1 MILKNGLVFT
11 EDARFVL
18 ADVEIADGKI
28 AQVAAPGTLDGPD
41 AVDVSGKYVTPG
53 FVDIHIHGSK
63 GSDFCDAGAEH
74 IETMSAYLGGEG
86 VTAFCGTT
94 MAFDEPILTNIFNI
108 AKPYIN
114 KETGGAVLRGIN
126 MEGPFF
132 NKAKK
137 GAQAEKYIVD
147 PEIEMFDR
155 LYELSGDAIKLI
167 DVAPE
172 LPGAVPFIERASK
185 KCVVSIAHT
194 TANYDQAKA
203 AFAAGA
209 SHVTHLFNAMPPFNH
224 RDPGVVGAA
233 SDDAAHV
240 EMISDGIHLH
250 PAVVRS
256 VFRWFGAE
264 RVCLI
269 SDSMR
274 AAGMPNGVY
283 SLGGQT
289 VYMTDG
295 KATLEDGT
303 IAGSATCL
311 AECFRRA
318 VSFGVPLDV
327 RCARLPS
334 TRRRLWACLMS
345 WAASPPASALT
356 YWCWTRRC
364 TRKKSS
370 SAAYRRNKPDVR
382 HRRRFRMGPPLF
394 CALAGRRTQ
403 IRRCAE
409 KAPGLSHCGKS
420 GGSAVALKGTERL
433 WAALTPCPQSRTTPF
448 FP

>member
-1 MILKNGLVFT
+1 
-11 EDARFVL
+11 
-18 ADVEIADGKI
+18 
-28 AQVAAPGTLDGPD
+28 
-41 AVDVSGKYVTPG
+41 
-53 FVDIHIHGSK
+53 
-63 GSDFCDAGAEH
+63 
-74 IETMSAYLGGEG
+74 
-86 VTAFCGTT
+86 
-94 MAFDEPILTNIFNI
+94 
-108 AKPYIN
+108 
-114 KETGGAVLRGIN
+114 
-126 MEGPFF
+126 
-132 NKAKK
+132 
-137 GAQAEKYIVD
+137 
-147 PEIEMFDR
+147 MFDR

-318 VSFGVPLDV
+318 VSFGVPLTR

-364 TRKKSS
+364 TRKKI
-370 SAAYRRNKPDVR
+370 
-382 HRRRFRMGPPLF
+382 F
-394 CALAGRRTQ
+394 
-403 IRRCAE
+403 I
-409 KAPGLSHCGKS
+409 
-420 GGSAVALKGTERL
+420 GGVQTK
-433 WAALTPCPQSRTTPF
+433 
-448 FP
+448 

>member
-1 MILKNGLVFT
+1 MILKNGRIFT
-11 EDARFVL
+11 EDARLVP
-18 ADVEIADGKI
+18 ADVEIAGGRIARVAEAGTLHGADVVDAAGKI
-28 AQVAAPGTLDGPD
+28 VA
-41 AVDVSGKYVTPG
+41 PG

-63 GSDFCDAGAEH
+63 GSDFCDAEPSA
-74 IETMSAYLGGEG
+74 IETMEDYLGSEG
-86 VTAFCGTT
+86 VTSFCGTT
-94 MAFDEPILTNIFNI
+94 MAFDEPILSNIFDV
-108 AKPYIN
+108 AKPYIGT
-114 KETGGAVLRGIN
+114 ERGGAVLRGIN

-147 PEIEMFDR
+147 PDIEMFAR
-155 LYELSGDAIKLI
+155 LWERSGENIKLL

-185 KCVVSIAHT
+185 RCVVSIAHT
-194 TANYDQAKA
+194 TANYEQAKA
-203 AFAAGA
+203 AYAAGA
-209 SHVTHLFNAMPPFNH
+209 SHATHLFNAMPPFAH

-240 EMISDGIHLH
+240 EIISDGIHLH

-256 VFRWFGAE
+256 VFKWFGAE

-318 VSFGVPLDV
+318 VSFGVPLEQALRAATINPAQAVGLFDELGSITEGKRADV
-327 RCARLPS
+327 LLLDETLHPE
-334 TRRRLWACLMS
+334 MIFIGG
-345 WAASPPASALT
+345 
-356 YWCWTRRC
+356 
-364 TRKKSS
+364 
-370 SAAYRRNKPDVR
+370 VR
-382 HRRRFRMGPPLF
+382 
-394 CALAGRRTQ
+394 T
-403 IRRCAE
+403 
-409 KAPGLSHCGKS
+409 K
-420 GGSAVALKGTERL
+420 
-433 WAALTPCPQSRTTPF
+433 
-448 FP
+448 